1 MRERRFRQRRD
12 RRSRMTQ
19 TAQGQGQ
26 GYQPDGAGSCE
37 GTNHVREVSLRGQT
51 VSASSGHSIRNGK
64 NLPAD
69 RLQTHLR
76 AEEPGRHALDD
87 PPIPDAGG
95 IEAGVRCKP
104 S

>member
-19 TAQGQGQ
+19 IAQGQGQ